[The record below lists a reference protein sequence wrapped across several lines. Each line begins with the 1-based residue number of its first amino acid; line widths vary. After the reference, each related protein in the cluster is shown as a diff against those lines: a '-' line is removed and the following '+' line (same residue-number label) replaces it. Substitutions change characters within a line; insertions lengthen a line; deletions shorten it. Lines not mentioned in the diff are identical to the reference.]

1 MAKVGSAADPLQ
13 SNVIYL
19 VLTRATLV
27 NNGGIG
33 ELIFTA
39 LVFHHAPHPR
49 CSCMS
54 KQNKEDTKD
63 ELEN

>member
-1 MAKVGSAADPLQ
+1 MAKVGSTADPLQ

-19 VLTRATLV
+19 VLIRATLI
-27 NNGGIG
+27 NIGGIG

-39 LVFHHAPHPR
+39 FAHAPHPR